1 MRLAER
7 HREPDEAHFTEGEL
21 DLEAPEELAVAE
33 LDEEA
38 ILEEELDNED
48 LLEQDVDE
56 DTLEVTLEDLV
67 HDGNDEAEE
76 SDEEAQG
83 GLGAL
88 AVPVRAGST
97 GNDDPDD
104 VVGAD
109 DVEESL
115 DLVLLE
121 RMALLEVDGPG
132 AGAGAADLD
141 DEEEGAMTG
150 RTVLLQMR
158 VDTDLVDVAP
168 RGSDEFVCR
177 SCFLVRG
184 RVQLADPATMVCH
197 DCST

>member
-67 HDGNDEAEE
+67 HDGNGEA
-76 SDEEAQG
+76 DEEPDEEVLG

-88 AVPVRAGST
+88 ALPLRAGATT
-97 GNDDPDD
+97 GDDDSDD
-104 VVGAD
+104 VIGAD

-121 RMALLEVDGPG
+121 RMALLDVEAP
-132 AGAGAADLD
+132 GAGAADLD
-141 DEEEGAMTG
+141 DEEGARAG
-150 RTVLLQMR
+150 RTVLVRMR
-158 VDTDLVDVAP
+158 FDTDLVDVAP